1 MKASG
6 SFGLPDVLLLGSAVV
21 WATSYAVTQQAAAW
35 VPVAA
40 LLFIRFGI
48 TSVLLAPAWLSIA
61 LPRSEWLRVLVLGLL
76 LTVTLSLEAW
86 GVTMTSAS
94 NAALLISLCIVL
106 TPMLE
111 WGWLGRRPSRG
122 EFVAAVVALLG
133 ALLLTSGSSKG
144 FSLGDGFFLAAA
156 MSRTLMGVATRKQMV
171 RFPIPALALTGIQSL
186 AVALFAGVVL
196 LAGSSLPS
204 IPYVL
209 EAPTFW
215 GAVAWLVV
223 GCTVFATGAQN
234 LGAKH
239 RSATRVALLTGT
251 EPAFGALFASMWL
264 GEVMGGTAWVG
275 AGLIVG
281 GVALALLPI
290 PIALKQ
296 GGRALRAGRE

>member
-1 MKASG
+1 MKAGG

-21 WATSYAVTQQAAAW
+21 WATSYGVTQQATAW

-40 LLFIRFGI
+40 LLFIRFGL
-48 TSVLLAPAWLSIA
+48 TAVLLAPAWLRVS
-61 LPRSEWLRVLVLGLL
+61 LPRSEWMRVAGLGAL

-111 WGWLGRRPSRG
+111 WGWLGRRPSHR
-122 EFVAAVVALLG
+122 EIAAAGVALAG
-133 ALLLTSGSSKG
+133 ALLLTSSGTG

-156 MSRTLMGVATRKQMV
+156 VTRTLMGVATRNQMV
-171 RFPIPALALTGIQSL
+171 RFPMSALALTGIQSF

-196 LAGSSLPS
+196 LAGRSLPS
-204 IPYVL
+204 VPSVL
-209 EAPTFW
+209 DAPAFW
-215 GAVAWLVV
+215 AAVAWLIV
-223 GCTVFATGAQN
+223 GCTIFATGAQN

-251 EPAFGALFASMWL
+251 EPAFGALFASLWL
-264 GEVMGGTAWVG
+264 GEVMGGAAWAG

-281 GVALALLPI
+281 GVALALLPM
-290 PIALKQ
+290 PVGLK
-296 GGRALRAGRE
+296 GRAVPPRCA

>member
-1 MKASG
+1 MKAGG

-21 WATSYAVTQQAAAW
+21 WATSYGVTQQAAAW

-40 LLFIRFGI
+40 LLFIRFGL
-48 TSVLLAPAWLSIA
+48 TAVLLAPAWLRVS
-61 LPRSEWLRVLVLGLL
+61 LPRSEWMRVAGLGAL

-111 WGWLGRRPSRG
+111 WGWLGRRPSGR
-122 EFVAAVVALLG
+122 EIAAAVVALAG
-133 ALLLTSGSSKG
+133 ALLLTSSGTG

-156 MSRTLMGVATRKQMV
+156 VTRTLMGVATRKQMV
-171 RFPIPALALTGIQSL
+171 RFPMPALALTGIQSF

-196 LAGSSLPS
+196 LAGRSLPS
-204 IPYVL
+204 VPSVL
-209 EAPTFW
+209 DAPAFW
-215 GAVAWLVV
+215 AAVAWLIV
-223 GCTVFATGAQN
+223 GCTIFATGAQN
-234 LGAKH
+234 LGARH

-251 EPAFGALFASMWL
+251 EPAFGALFASLWL
-264 GEVMGGTAWVG
+264 GEVMGAAAWAG

-281 GVALALLPI
+281 GVALALLPFGLKNRGQAI
-290 PIALKQ
+290 PECIS
-296 GGRALRAGRE
+296 